1 MKVME
6 LIRDAEGGMKT
17 HFLSLAKGLSAQGIN
32 VIALCNFNESSKRI
46 MEDAGIHVIPFKIS
60 QTINPISDIIVFC
73 RIVF

>member
-46 MEDAGIHVIPFKIS
+46 MEDAGIHVIPLKSPKLSIQFLTLLFFAELS
-60 QTINPISDIIVFC
+60 F
-73 RIVF
+73 